1 MREGEYD
8 RERIP
13 VTGHAMDIP
22 ARLKELDEGFFV
34 MLNTG
39 TQKYEVWHRGEGN
52 GVLECVLPYDALDER
67 TVRHVRAHR
76 MERRETLIREIEEH
90 NRRLEEEAQRRWLE
104 EAGEKTKE
112 TFAYLN
118 RRSGREEIPEELL
131 RK

>member
-1 MREGEYD
+1 MREGEYG
-8 RERIP
+8 RNRVP
-13 VTGHAMDIP
+13 VTGNAMDIP

-39 TQKYEVWHRGEGN
+39 TQKYEVWHRGNGE

-67 TVRHVRAHR
+67 TIRHVRAHR
-76 MERRETLIREIEEH
+76 MERQAALIREIEEH
-90 NRRLEEEAQRRWLE
+90 NRRLEEETRRRWLE

-112 TFAYLN
+112 AFGYLN
-118 RRSGREEIPEELL
+118 RKTGREEIPEELL